1 MTQNPATGQETA
13 LAGKLGDLC
22 RLYSAQKHGATLPNR
37 PIRDDAKLQ
46 GSASLLRK
54 GNARRLQ
61 RISLMVEGSDVSAW
75 CPTRAMARADY
86 WTASA
91 STFDSCRFYPLLEGR
106 FKRWKD
112 CLG

>member
-1 MTQNPATGQETA
+1 MTQNPAMTQETA

-61 RISLMVEGSDVSAW
+61 RISLMVKE
-75 CPTRAMARADY
+75 AMSMLGAYERRGELRL

-91 STFDSCRFYPLLEGR
+91 STFDSCRFYTPIG
-106 FKRWKD
+106 
-112 CLG
+112 GVI